1 MACIS
6 SLSSSLFYTRWR
18 CAIHQFTF
26 SIECSH
32 SKSPSKAALAVLW
45 WSLPWKFSYPLPWP
59 NGVGEAWCKWFV
71 FLFINVRCKLLG
83 SVMESQPWIVP
94 SLPRMGMLTADR
106 PSECNMFNVAWIWWN
121 FHLAFS
127 VFLICWM
134 AFSWSADTLVDFSA
148 ISANASFLL
157 AADALTYLS
166 ISLQVRRSSQRIS
179 ASNALYQSHFAL
191 EAVAQST
198 LSVTSDLCAWRRS
211 SFKYCI
217 LWTSL
222 LSSGVHI
229 LLRRLGRQLINEL
242 YDQFEL
248 KECDDY
254 HFYRIAY

>member
-1 MACIS
+1 
-6 SLSSSLFYTRWR
+6 
-18 CAIHQFTF
+18 
-26 SIECSH
+26 
-32 SKSPSKAALAVLW
+32 
-45 WSLPWKFSYPLPWP
+45 
-59 NGVGEAWCKWFV
+59 
-71 FLFINVRCKLLG
+71 
-83 SVMESQPWIVP
+83 
-94 SLPRMGMLTADR
+94 
-106 PSECNMFNVAWIWWN
+106 
-121 FHLAFS
+121 
-127 VFLICWM
+127 M

-254 HFYRIAY
+254 HFYRIADQYFKEGILTLKIIYLDKNEFESTVEVPFSILKKDILIELARYIQEKVIEPRRGGYYN